1 MKNFIVL
8 LIILFSA
15 FCCGCNIYKSLNP
28 NDYKKD
34 LYNGSSLNIDQ
45 YDNYNDKG
53 SYWLPQQKLG
63 KEYWVVV
70 NANSNLNS
78 YDDNS
83 LRNHILAE
91 SIIGLTSLAVNEGRG
106 ETMVWTEMQNPDYN
120 AVRDN
125 LGLINK
131 GTQTTWELLE
141 LYPEIRKQID
151 GYILCNVRK
160 QESLSVAAVASHVF
174 RAIIV
179 DAAYEAKVKALG
191 YELKYDASNKTL
203 ADGWAEFKDKC
214 KNNSLVMMPTLTG
227 NNKSYAIANRLMV
240 VNYNK
245 TAESASAG
253 NNRSLIT
260 VILNWLQPL
269 SPVVGW
275 EQNVDERSFVNL
287 VSKSGN
293 LMVPCDWISNL
304 SFMSANYSEKVVGI
318 AKATVTN
325 PQFIKFDDKSKYAAF
340 FLSDGDN
347 VQWMMN
353 AFRNDTY
360 YFNIDNQKTK
370 MAYGLPIANLSM
382 IAPFQLNKIISEQ
395 IPGNSLIEFGGG
407 GYTYVDNFADT
418 KNRSEILNNLTIQV
432 GNHMRQH
439 QVNVLGLF
447 SDNVVS
453 EKSKEAYQ
461 AYIQNND
468 ELIGII
474 AIQYDPYAGG
484 DGQIM
489 WFKNSKG
496 YDIPVVTTR
505 YSIWNFGNKNT
516 RNQGTPSFVA
526 SKINSAPIESSPFSL
541 VAVHAWSRFAD
552 IGESNDLLAENTN
565 GTKSGATPVSW
576 CQRRLNADVK
586 VVNVEELIWQL
597 RMRERT
603 EQTKQFLA
611 EYYK

>member
-1 MKNFIVL
+1 MKDFTVL
-8 LIILFSA
+8 LIIIFSA
-15 FCCGCNIYKSLNP
+15 FCGGCNKYESPNP
-28 NDYKKD
+28 NDYKED
-34 LYNGSSLNIDQ
+34 TSNVSSLYVDQ
-45 YDNYNDKG
+45 YDNFSDKG
-53 SYWLPQQKLG
+53 QYWLPKQKLG

-70 NANSNLNS
+70 NANSNVNN

-91 SIIGLTSLAVNEGRG
+91 SIIGLMSLAVNEGRG

-125 LGLINK
+125 LGLVSK

-141 LYPEIRKQID
+141 LHPEIRKQID

-160 QESLSVAAVASHVF
+160 QESLTVAAAASHVYK
-174 RAIIV
+174 AIIV

-214 KNNSLVMMPTLTG
+214 NNNSLVMMPTLTG

-245 TAESASAG
+245 KAESASAG
-253 NNRSLIT
+253 NNSALIT
-260 VILNWLQPL
+260 EILNWLQPL

-304 SFMSANYSEKVVGI
+304 SFMSANYSEKQAGI
-318 AKATVTN
+318 ATVTN
-325 PQFIKFDDKSKYAAF
+325 PQFIKFDDKSKYASF

-370 MAYGLPIANLSM
+370 MAYGLPVTNLSM

-395 IPGNSLIEFGGG
+395 IPSNSLIEFGGG
-407 GYTYVDNFADT
+407 GYTYVDNFADS
-418 KNRSEILNNLTIQV
+418 KNRAEILNSLTIKV
-432 GNHMRQH
+432 GNHMKQH
-439 QVNVLGLF
+439 RVKVLGLF
-447 SDNVVS
+447 SDDVLS

-461 AYIQNND
+461 AYISNND
-468 ELIGII
+468 QLIGII
-474 AIQYDPYAGG
+474 AVQYSPYAGG
-484 DGQIM
+484 NGEIM

-496 YDIPVVTTR
+496 YDIPVITTR
-505 YSIWNFGNKNT
+505 YSIWNFGNTNT
-516 RNQGTPSFVA
+516 SNQGTPAFVA
-526 SKINSAPIESSPFSL
+526 SKINSSTSESSPFSL
-541 VAVHAWSRFAD
+541 VAVHAWSKFSD
-552 IGESNDLLAENTN
+552 IGESNDLLAENIS
-565 GTKSGATPVSW
+565 GTESGATPVSW

-597 RMRERT
+597 RMREKPD
-603 EQTKQFLA
+603 QTKKFLG